1 MEGTMRAVAAGRTSR
16 RPKTYGEHRVCDT
29 EGCSTNLSRYNRE
42 THCFQHAPA
51 TFRRLRGEFTPEYA
65 AGR

>member
-1 MEGTMRAVAAGRTSR
+1 MEGTMRAVAAGRTRR
-16 RPKTYGEHRVCDT
+16 RPKTYGEHRVCAT
-29 EGCSTNLSRYNRE
+29 KGCSTNLSRYNRE